1 MSQRNNLRPRSAC
14 SRCHAQKLKC
24 PDRSFEDESCARCV
38 KAGAHCVFGLSVRGL
53 PPSLVSETGIRTAK
67 DMDADV
73 VTRRRTKRSRQGNP
87 IPFPVIGPRPD
98 PAMANDN
105 DISSENIGTFFHFKL
120 LILDQI
126 RLCSLCNV
134 PLILNRR

>member
-1 MSQRNNLRPRSAC
+1 MSQRSNLRPRSAC

-24 PDRSFEDESCARCV
+24 PDRSSEDESCARCV
-38 KAGAHCVFGLSVRGL
+38 KAGAPCVFGLSVRGL
-53 PPSLVSETGIRTAK
+53 TPSLVSETGIRTAK

-98 PAMANDN
+98 LAMTNDTE
-105 DISSENIGTFFHFKL
+105 ILSERFGKFFTSSYLT
-120 LILDQI
+120 LD
-126 RLCSLCNV
+126 
-134 PLILNRR
+134 